1 MITLKQRADESIIVI
16 LGDEEVIIKLKDVD
30 HEQAKL
36 DVHANGNVHITHKFS
51 RVEYTD

>member
-1 MITLKQRADESIIVI
+1 MFTLKQRADESIVVI
-16 LGDEEVIIKLKDVD
+16 LGDQEVIIKLKEVD

-36 DVHANGNVHITHKFS
+36 DIQANEEVHVTHKFS

>member
-1 MITLKQRADESIIVI
+1 MITLKQRADEAIVVI
-16 LGDEEVIIKLKDVD
+16 LGDQEVIIRLKDVD

-36 DVHANGNVHITHKFS
+36 DVQADESVHITHKFS